1 MKYSKIFLFL
11 LILTSCT
18 NSISNKNAKT
28 FSMSGFAYIYD
39 ENDFDNKIINKKF
52 NQDDFLAAHQY
63 LKVGANIRIYNPINN
78 KSIII
83 KNSKKVKYPEYYS
96 ILITEKVAQKLELN
110 KDIPFIKLDEVKRNK
125 SFVGKKAKTFNE
137 EKRIHNKAPVQKVK
151 INNISKQRHNKK
163 LKSTEF
169 SILIGEF
176 YSSEV
181 VKNLKRNII
190 NESNGLN
197 SKKLY
202 IHKRKSN
209 KIQLLS
215 GPYNS
220 INSLKNDYI
229 ELKKFGFEELEIKLN
244 E

>member
-63 LKVGANIRIYNPINN
+63 LKVENIRIYNPINN

-125 SFVGKKAKTFNE
+125 SFVAKKAKTF
-137 EKRIHNKAPVQKVK
+137 K
-151 INNISKQRHNKK
+151 
-163 LKSTEF
+163 
-169 SILIGEF
+169 
-176 YSSEV
+176 
-181 VKNLKRNII
+181 
-190 NESNGLN
+190 
-197 SKKLY
+197 
-202 IHKRKSN
+202 
-209 KIQLLS
+209 
-215 GPYNS
+215 
-220 INSLKNDYI
+220 
-229 ELKKFGFEELEIKLN
+229 
-244 E
+244 

>member
-1 MKYSKIFLFL
+1 MKYSIIFLFL

-18 NSISNKNAKT
+18 NSISNKKVKT
-28 FSMSGFAYIYD
+28 FSMGGFAYIYD
-39 ENDFDNKIINKKF
+39 ENDFNNKIINKKF
-52 NQDDFLAAHQY
+52 DQDDFLAAHQY
-63 LKVGANIRIYNPINN
+63 LRVGTNIRIYNPINK

-96 ILITEKVAQKLELN
+96 ILITEKVAQKLELD
-110 KDIPFIKLDEVKRNK
+110 KDVPFIKLDEVKSNK
-125 SFVGKKAKTFNE
+125 SFVAKKAKTFNE
-137 EKRIHNKAPVQKVK
+137 EKRIHSKAPVQKVK
-151 INNISKQRHNKK
+151 ISNISKQKNKK
-163 LKSTEF
+163 KIKLKEF

-190 NESNGLN
+190 DESNSLN
-197 SKKLY
+197 PKKLY

-229 ELKKFGFEELEIKLN
+229 ELKKFGFEELEIKIN